1 MSRPIRALFVLLVI
15 SFALVATACADA
27 TGPQP
32 NADTTCDLT
41 NGNICH

>member
-1 MSRPIRALFVLLVI
+1 MSRPIRALFALLVV

-32 NADTTCDLT
+32 STDVTCDFH